1 MSALRRRCSVSL
13 LHPTRSHVRG
23 LIAALAV
30 LAIGS
35 PLAVALPPANG
46 SNCSSDWVD
55 NECALNCF
63 IQGEE
68 DGNGNSSNPHYVGCT
83 KDGEIFC
90 CVDRRG
96 QGQVCESC
104 AGAARADVA
113 RQVAAILE
121 SQRLTASA
129 LARMSE
135 RINELQDMMTNQNRN
150 NPPK

>member
-1 MSALRRRCSVSL
+1 MLRFPP
-13 LHPTRSHVRG
+13 HPTRSHVRG